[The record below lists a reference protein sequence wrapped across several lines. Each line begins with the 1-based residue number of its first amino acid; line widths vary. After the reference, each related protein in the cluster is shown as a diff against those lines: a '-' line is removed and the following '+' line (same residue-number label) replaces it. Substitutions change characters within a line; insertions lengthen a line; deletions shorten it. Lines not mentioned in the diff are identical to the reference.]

1 MRLKSLR
8 INGFKSFADEVE
20 LLFEEGITVIVGPNG
35 CGKSNISDAIRWV
48 LGEQSARSLR
58 CARMEE
64 LIFNGGSNGS
74 PKKFAYV
81 ALRLSNEDGFLP
93 IDSSEVEIARQ
104 LTRSGESKY
113 FINGSQCLLRDIQ
126 NLFLDTGIGTSAY
139 YLMEQ
144 NNIDFILNSK
154 PLERRYLFDE
164 VAGINRY
171 KQRKAEALRKLE
183 ETEANL
189 ARINDVIA
197 ELERETESLKEQA
210 ERARIY
216 LDLME
221 RLKKADVERNRRRY
235 RSLAE
240 ELGSIEGKLG
250 EVESKLG
257 EREGELARL
266 EAELREVSSRKE
278 EIDGEIEE
286 VSGRIRKVESEL
298 DRTRSSIAIYADR
311 RKTLLASAAQVRKEL
326 EAASKRRGELEE
338 EIGRRIDER
347 RRVEVSIELERSR
360 LRAHESF
367 IAEMDRR
374 IRKAKEEIEGI
385 RRRTIQVMEERS
397 RVQNELSSIS
407 SKAELSRRRLAKL
420 SEEGDALE
428 RELYQLRSSL
438 EGARRR
444 RKLVE
449 AEIIGLNAELR
460 SVESEINS
468 LQEELRRIE
477 AEISG
482 TQNSLGLTLSRLE
495 SLKELQ
501 SSYEGYI
508 NGVRAVMKAKELRP
522 EEFRGICGVVG
533 ELLRTEPEYELAI
546 EVALGS
552 GIHNVVTET
561 AEDAQRAIEL
571 LKSAR
576 AGRVTFLP
584 LDLLRAR
591 RFEGSSEMLL
601 QEGVIGIASELV
613 RFDPKYRTVVE
624 YLLGNTVVVESLEV
638 AVDLLRRFG
647 SPVRFVTLEGEMV
660 SPSGAITGGYGR
672 VKSSGLLSRAREIEE
687 LQERAEKLSMKLRK
701 KEEERRA
708 ASARLSALQKR
719 KGELILSSQ
728 EGRVK
733 LAELSKEIQS
743 LEERERR
750 LLRQMEV
757 LRSEGEVIE
766 RELEEMEG
774 EAEKLK
780 AKLEELKR
788 DEATLN
794 RKLKRLTEQ
803 VEIEENKRDEAERRC
818 SEERVKL
825 AKMEE
830 QLKGIEEA
838 ISAME
843 EERRRIGERIEEM
856 RRQAESQEE
865 LKEELSRRIEEEKGR
880 FAELERHLSQLREK
894 LASLQ
899 GEREEVDRRI
909 RGVEDRI
916 GSVRRSISSL
926 ESRKHQLEISLRE
939 VQVQIDSIR
948 RYLYERYGEEIE
960 SAEPAFQGRS
970 DEELKAVIESTK
982 SEIESM
988 GAVNLRAI
996 DDYNSYKERFD
1007 FMIAQR
1013 DDLLEARRSIYKAI
1027 DRINAASRR
1036 VFLESFE
1043 KVNGNFREVFG
1054 ELFEGGEAELRL
1066 IGDDP
1071 LECGVEIIA
1080 CPPGK
1085 RPQSI
1090 SQLSGG
1096 ERALVAIALLFA
1108 IFKLKPAPF
1117 CILDEVDAAL
1127 DEANVLRFTGL
1138 IKRFSKEVQFII
1150 ITHNKRTMEIA
1161 DLMYGVTM
1169 EKAGVSKV
1177 ISVKFSP

>member
-64 LIFNGGSNGS
+64 VIFNGGSTGS
-74 PKKFAYV
+74 PKKLAYV
-81 ALRLSNEDGFLP
+81 ALKLSNEDGFLP
-93 IDSSEVEIARQ
+93 IDSPEVEIARQ
-104 LTRSGESKY
+104 LTRSGESRY

-126 NLFLDTGIGTSAY
+126 NLFLDTGIGTNAY

-171 KQRKAEALRKLE
+171 KRRKAEALRKLE

-197 ELERETESLKEQA
+197 ELERETESLREQA

-221 RLKKADVERNRRRY
+221 RLKKADIERSRRKY
-235 RSLAE
+235 RLLTE
-240 ELGSIEGKLG
+240 ELEGIEEKLE
-250 EVESKLG
+250 EVRAKLS
-257 EREGELARL
+257 EREEELARL
-266 EAELREVSSRKE
+266 EAELGESSSRRE
-278 EIDGEIEE
+278 EIDAEIEE
-286 VSGRIRKVESEL
+286 IQGRIRKVESEL
-298 DRTRSSIAIYADR
+298 DRTRSNIEIYADR
-311 RKTLLASAAQVRKEL
+311 RKTLLASAAQMRKEI
-326 EAASKRRGELEE
+326 EAASKRRRELEE
-338 EIGRRIDER
+338 EIRRRIDER
-347 RRVEVSIELERSR
+347 RRVEVNIELERNR

-367 IAEMDRR
+367 IAEMEKR
-374 IRKAKEEIEGI
+374 IRDAKEEIEVI

-397 RVQNELSSIS
+397 RVQNELSSLN
-407 SKAELSRRRLAKL
+407 SKAELSRKRLARL
-420 SEEGDALE
+420 SEEKGTLE
-428 RELYQLRSSL
+428 GELDQLRSSL
-438 EGARRR
+438 EESRRR

-449 AEIIGLNAELR
+449 AEIVGLNAELR
-460 SVESEINS
+460 SVESELKS

-482 TQNSLGLTLSRLE
+482 TQNSLGLALSRLE
-495 SLKELQ
+495 SLKERQ

-508 NGVRAVMKAKELRP
+508 TGVRAVMKAKELKP
-522 EEFRGICGVVG
+522 EEFKGICGVVG
-533 ELLRTEPEYELAI
+533 ELIRTEPEYELAI

-561 AEDAQRAIEL
+561 AEDAQKAIEL

-591 RFEGSSEMLL
+591 RFEGSREMLL
-601 QEGVIGIASELV
+601 QPGVIGIASELV
-613 RFDPKYRTVVE
+613 RFDPKYSVVIE
-624 YLLGNTVVVESLEV
+624 YLLGNTLVVESLEV
-638 AVDLLRRFG
+638 AVNLLRRFG

-660 SPSGAITGGYGR
+660 SPSGAITGGYGK

-687 LQERAEKLSMKLRK
+687 LEERAEKLSMKLREK
-701 KEEERRA
+701 DEERKA
-708 ASARLSALQKR
+708 VSARISALQKR
-719 KGELILSSQ
+719 RGELLLSSQ

-750 LLRQMEV
+750 LLGQMEV

-780 AKLEELKR
+780 ARLEELKG
-788 DEATLN
+788 EETTLG
-794 RKLKRLTEQ
+794 RKLRRLMEQ
-803 VEIEENKRDEAERRC
+803 VEIEEGKRNEVEKRC

-830 QLKGIEEA
+830 QLRGIQEA
-838 ISAME
+838 IDAME
-843 EERRRIGERIEEM
+843 EERRRIGEKIEEM

-865 LKEELSRRIEEEKGR
+865 LKAELSRRIEEEKGK
-880 FAELERHLSQLREK
+880 FMELEKHLAELREK

-899 GEREEVDRRI
+899 GEREEVGRRI
-909 RGVEDRI
+909 SEAEGQI
-916 GSVRRSISSL
+916 GSIRRSISSL
-926 ESRKHQLEISLRE
+926 EARRHQLEISLRE
-939 VQVQIDSIR
+939 IQVQIDSVR
-948 RYLYERYGEEIE
+948 RYVYERYGEEIE
-960 SAEPAFQGRS
+960 SAEPAFQERS
-970 DEELKAVIESTK
+970 DEELESIISSAKA
-982 SEIESM
+982 EIESM

-996 DDYNSYKERFD
+996 DDYNSYKERLD

-1027 DRINAASRR
+1027 DRINAASRQ

-1043 KVNGNFREVFG
+1043 KVNGNFREVFR
-1054 ELFEGGEAELRL
+1054 ELFDGGEAELRL

-1127 DEANVLRFTGL
+1127 DEANVLRFTRL
-1138 IKRFSKEVQFII
+1138 IKRFSKEIQFII

-1177 ISVKFSP
+1177 ISVKFAP